1 MIPTFYLIHLK
12 KQLSSAQFKLIEIL
26 LPLIQ
31 SEKQVRLERLSR
43 VFPYPITTESRRR
56 KLQRFLDLPNLSIS
70 LIWFPLI
77 TYWLITYCRVGQTL
91 SIAIDRSQW
100 GRINLFMVSLIWE
113 RRAIPLYWSLLPKL
127 GNSNFESQTTNLQQV
142 LPLFC
147 EYKVII
153 LGDRE
158 FCSVDLGNWL
168 REKGVSFCLRL
179 KKNHCI
185 ETEHL
190 VWQRLD
196 ELGIVPG
203 TSLYFQGKRVRKT
216 QPATGFDVACKWK
229 RNYGAWT
236 VDEAWFILTD
246 LGSLPAAIDAYK
258 QRMGIE
264 EMFRDCKTGGYD
276 LEGTS
281 LKGDRLVNMILL
293 MTLAY
298 SSAIFQGT
306 ELKKK
311 QVQKYVSRRY
321 EPIKKYRRRSTFGV
335 GFDGEQ
341 WVDYLDRHSLEIQ
354 QLMKLTRN
362 KRRFY
367 QQGIRAATLI
377 RSIS

>member
-56 KLQRFLDLPNLSIS
+56 KLQRFLDLPHLTIS

-77 TYWLITYCRVGQTL
+77 TYWLITYCLVGQTL

-142 LPLFC
+142 LRLFS

-190 VWQRLD
+190 VWQRL
-196 ELGIVPG
+196 EQLGIVPG

-216 QPATGFDVACKWK
+216 QPATGFEVACKWK
-229 RNYGAWT
+229 KNYGAWK

-246 LGSLPAAIDAYK
+246 LGSLSAAIDAYK

-281 LKGDRLVNMILL
+281 LKGDRLINMILL

-311 QVQKYVSRRY
+311 QLQKYVSRRK
-321 EPIKKYRRRSTFGV
+321 EPKKKYRRRSTFGV
-335 GFDGEQ
+335 GLDGEK
-341 WVDYLDRHSLEIQ
+341 WVNYLEQYSEEVE
-354 QLMKLTRN
+354 QLMKLTPS

-367 QQGIRAATLI
+367 QQGMRAATLI
-377 RSIS
+377 QSIL

>member
-12 KQLSSAQFKLIEIL
+12 KQLSSAQFKLIGIL

-43 VFPYPITTESRRR
+43 VFPYPITTESRRK
-56 KLQRFLDLPNLSIS
+56 KLQRFLDLPHLTIS

-100 GRINLFMVSLIWE
+100 GRINLFMVTLIWE
-113 RRAIPLYWSLLPKL
+113 RRAIPLYWSLLPNL

-142 LPLFC
+142 LPLFS
-147 EYKVII
+147 EYKVIV

-158 FCSVDLGNWL
+158 FCSVDLANWL

-196 ELGIVPG
+196 QLGIIPG

-216 QPATGFDVACKWK
+216 RPATGFDLACKWK
-229 RNYGAWT
+229 RNYGGWK

-281 LKGDRLVNMILL
+281 LKGDRLIKMILL

-298 SSAIFQGT
+298 SSGIFQGN
-306 ELKKK
+306 EMRKK
-311 QVQKYVSRRY
+311 QVQKYVSSRK
-321 EPIKKYRRRSTFGV
+321 EPKKRYRRRSTFGV
-335 GFDGEQ
+335 GLDGEK
-341 WVDYLDRHSLEIQ
+341 WVNYLEQYSDEVE
-354 QLMKLTRN
+354 QLMKLTPS

-367 QQGIRAATLI
+367 QQGMRAATLI
-377 RSIS
+377 QSIS

>member
-1 MIPTFYLIHLK
+1 MIPTFYQTHLQ
-12 KQLSSAQFKLIEIL
+12 KQLSSAQFKLIGIL

-56 KLQRFLDLPNLSIS
+56 KLQRFLDLPNLTIS

-77 TYWLITYCRVGQTL
+77 TYWLSTYCRVGTRL

-142 LPLFC
+142 LPLFS
-147 EYKVII
+147 EYKVIV

-179 KKNHCI
+179 KKNHCL

-196 ELGIVPG
+196 SLGIVPG

-229 RNYGAWT
+229 KNYGAWQ

-281 LKGDRLVNMILL
+281 LKGERLINMILL

-298 SSAIFQGT
+298 CSGIFQGT
-306 ELKKK
+306 EMRKK
-311 QVQKYVSRRY
+311 QVQKYVSRRK
-321 EPIKKYRRRSTFGV
+321 EPKKRYRRRSTFGV
-335 GFDGEQ
+335 GLDGEK
-341 WVDYLDRHSLEIQ
+341 WVNYLEQYSDEVE
-354 QLMKLTRN
+354 QLMKLTPN

-367 QQGIRAATLI
+367 QQGMRAAALI
-377 RSIS
+377 QSIS